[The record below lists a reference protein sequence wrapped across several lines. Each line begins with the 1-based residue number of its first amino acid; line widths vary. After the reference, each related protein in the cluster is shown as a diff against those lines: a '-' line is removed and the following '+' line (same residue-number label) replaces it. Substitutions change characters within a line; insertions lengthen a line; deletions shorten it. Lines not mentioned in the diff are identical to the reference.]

1 MVHWIS
7 SAVAA
12 ADTSSRRTAWTLAL
26 CAVPVVA
33 FAVVDLPPRAHLS
46 LSAVLLAVSVLIVA
60 LAPRL
65 RLAVYVLSIAV
76 SSRYMWYRATQT
88 LVLEP
93 NFDGALA
100 IALFGAEAY
109 AFVVLLLGYY
119 QTSIT
124 RIRTPVPLPD
134 DPAGLPTVDVFV
146 PSYNED
152 MDLLRDT
159 LVSALAMD
167 YPHKRVYLLDDSRR
181 PEARALT
188 EELGCEYLDRSN
200 NHGAKAGNVNAALK
214 RTSGD
219 LIAFFDA
226 DHAPVRSFLEC
237 TVGFFLADPKLA
249 LVQTPHY
256 FYNAD
261 QFERN
266 LFLEGIVPSEP
277 KLFYHALQ
285 VGNDFWNAAF
295 FCGSCAVIRREAMVG
310 VGGMAEETLTEDA
323 HTALK
328 MHAAGWN
335 SVYYDVPLA
344 AGIATERLSFYISQR
359 IRWARGMAQV
369 LRSDNPLR
377 KPGLTLAQRLNYFA
391 ASWHFLFGLPR
402 LVFLLAPSVYLLFG
416 LHPMFAD
423 VKTVMAMAIP
433 HLLLSSVATA
443 AMNRGYRH
451 SFWSEVFE
459 TVMAPYA
466 ALVTTFALIVPR
478 QGVFKVTTKGATN
491 EHLWYDWRHAS
502 PTLVMLALTL
512 ASMVGMGVRL
522 YSQPMDRFTIAVAGF
537 WNVYNAVILA
547 AAAATALERPQ
558 RRTRHRVNRAA
569 QALLSTAQGESVAT
583 GLSLD
588 LSAGG
593 VRLKLNDTDT
603 GPERVQ
609 LPEHVRVQ
617 LRDSNIVTAWL
628 PARVLRAR
636 VGDAEREV
644 RLQFDHLSSADRNS
658 LVPMLFSNPE
668 SWTAESYAADVPQRA
683 LAAVTLAPLA
693 ALTGRS
699 GLIRWVVGDAD
710 KRRIVERRVTDGA
723 RRAGQAPER
732 RRAWMPALPSM
743 RTGLLA
749 LLLVALAEYLAVYE
763 QPAFVVFG
771 HDVQL
776 DSWFAS
782 SRPSRVEDLTRAQQ
796 TLSALTTERIAALDS
811 GAQLRNDWAGDVRDA
826 QRAYNIGEHQL
837 QSSGGSAAETSLAN
851 AARFLLDAADSHSAH
866 DPALIRKR
874 LDATITALAE
884 ASDGLML
891 PQDP

>member
-1 MVHWIS
+1 MTPS
-7 SAVAA
+7 
-12 ADTSSRRTAWTLAL
+12 DDSRRTAWVLAL
-26 CAVPVVA
+26 CTVPVVA
-33 FAVVDLPPRAHLS
+33 FAVAELPPRAHVALT
-46 LSAVLLAVSVLIVA
+46 AVLLAAAVLIVA

-65 RLAVYVLSIAV
+65 RLAIYVLSIAV
-76 SSRYMWYRATQT
+76 SARYMWFRATQT
-88 LVLEP
+88 LIVEP
-93 NFDGALA
+93 TFDGALA
-100 IALFGAEAY
+100 IALFGAEVY
-109 AFVVLLLGYY
+109 AFAVLLLGYY
-119 QTSIT
+119 QTSIR
-124 RIRTPVPLPD
+124 RIRTPVPLPA
-134 DPAGLPTVDVFV
+134 DPALLPSVDVFV

-159 LVSALAMD
+159 LVSAMAMN
-167 YPHKRVYLLDDSRR
+167 YPKKRVYLLDDGRR

-188 EELGCEYLDRSN
+188 EELGCDYLDRPDN
-200 NHGAKAGNVNAALK
+200 RGAKAGNVNAALK
-214 RTSGD
+214 RTSGE

-237 TVGFFLADPKLA
+237 TIGFFLADPKVA

-328 MHAAGWN
+328 MHAAGWK

-369 LRSDNPLR
+369 LRADNPLR
-377 KPGLTLAQRLNYFA
+377 KPGLSLAQRLNYFA

-402 LVFLLAPSVYLLFG
+402 LVFLLAPTAYLVFG

-423 VKTVMAMAIP
+423 VQTVMAMAIP
-433 HLLLSSVATA
+433 HLLMSSVGTA

-491 EHLWYDWRHAS
+491 ERLWYDWRHAS
-502 PTLVMLALTL
+502 PTLAMLALTL
-512 ASMVGMGVRL
+512 AGVVGMVVRL
-522 YSQPMDRFTIAVAGF
+522 YTQPLDRFTIAVAGF
-537 WNVYNAVILA
+537 WNLYNAVILT

-558 RRTRHRVNRAA
+558 RRTRHRVNRMARA
-569 QALLSTAQGESVAT
+569 CLNTMDGQTLAVGR
-583 GLSLD
+583 SLD

-593 VRLKLNDTDT
+593 ARLTLN
-603 GPERVQ
+603 GPAA
-609 LPEHVRVQ
+609 LPDQVRVQ
-617 LRDSNIVTAWL
+617 LMDEDLVTAWL
-628 PARVLRAR
+628 PARVLKAR
-636 VGDAEREV
+636 SGDAAGEV
-644 RLQFDHLSSADRNS
+644 RLQFEQLSGPERNS
-658 LVPMLFSNPE
+658 LVPLLFSNPE
-668 SWTAESYAADVPQRA
+668 NWTEESYAADAPQRA

-699 GLIRWVVGDAD
+699 GIIRWVVGDAD
-710 KRRIVERRVTDGA
+710 KMRIVERRVSGGA

-732 RRAWMPALPSM
+732 RRAWRPRLPSM

-749 LLLVALAEYLAVYE
+749 LTLVALAEYLSVREQSTLAVL
-763 QPAFVVFG
+763 G
-771 HDVQL
+771 HDIPL
-776 DSWFAS
+776 DSWFVLS
-782 SRPSRVEDLTRAQQ
+782 PPSRVEDLIRAEHA
-796 TLSALTTERIAALDS
+796 LGALTTERITALESGTRVRSTWAA
-811 GAQLRNDWAGDVRDA
+811 DVRDA
-826 QRAYNIGEHQL
+826 QQSYRIGEHHL
-837 QSSGGSAAETSLAN
+837 HSDGGRAAETALAN
-851 AARFLLDAADSHSAH
+851 AARFLLDAADSRTAA
-866 DPALIRKR
+866 DAALTRKR
-874 LDATITALAE
+874 LDATVTALAE
-884 ASDGLML
+884 ASSGLAL
-891 PQDP
+891 P